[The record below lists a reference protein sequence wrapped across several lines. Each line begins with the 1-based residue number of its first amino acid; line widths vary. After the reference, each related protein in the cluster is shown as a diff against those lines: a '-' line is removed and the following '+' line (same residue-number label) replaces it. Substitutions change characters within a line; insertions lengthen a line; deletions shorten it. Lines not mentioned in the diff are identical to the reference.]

1 MIDIE
6 NNNYVMIY
14 NLNLYK
20 KYFVYNDV
28 LCTIIN
34 FKYVKIKELENSI
47 FSMLYFKSKNDYI
60 LWKLK
65 NNINYYIFEYQTKY
79 SRDNYNIEWE
89 IVEDD

>member
-6 NNNYVMIY
+6 NDDYVMIY
-14 NLNLYK
+14 NFNLYK

-34 FKYVKIKELENSI
+34 FKEIKIKEFENSI

-65 NNINYYIFEYQTKY
+65 NDITFYGFEYQIKY
-79 SRDNYNIEWE
+79 SRDN
-89 IVEDD
+89 